1 MIFNGLREQQ
11 ISNLKHLLA
20 LALAWVV
27 AMVIINPTGDFPLN
41 DDWAYAKDVWYLS
54 QEGILKLDDWPA
66 MTRLTQIFWGAAF
79 CKIFGFSHEVL
90 RYSTI
95 FLGFVGVAAAWSI
108 FVEMG
113 ASRRLASLGAAVF
126 AFNPIYFSLSATF
139 MTDVPFL
146 ALFLWSCYFFIK
158 SAGSN
163 SLRHVALGALFALL
177 ATMVRQFGMAA
188 PLAFVVM
195 WLWKQKISLR
205 NVLVA
210 LLPLAISAMA
220 YLIFTKWYEATQGLP
235 ESYGSLDKLLSRF
248 GGKGYY
254 EELVR
259 RIGLLLIFLGLFL
272 SPITIPMLRQ
282 QLRSTDKK
290 LRWWT
295 FGITALLAFSYLLAW
310 EKYPLGNVVYNLGIG
325 PKVLKDGAFFINV
338 QPMLGELG
346 LNLVRGIGAILGL
359 VFLLNL
365 IPSTVRG
372 FKKAG
377 TLRTQSVFIWT
388 FLLAYLGFLFTELY
402 FIDRYHMVL
411 APFVLVVL
419 TQGNDISFGKK
430 QWLMAAIFF
439 ILMTSYTLTG
449 THDYFSWNRARWRAL
464 EYLTKEKNIPP
475 SRLDGG
481 FEFNGWHKPGPK
493 GERYGISWWWVER
506 EDFVV
511 TFGDMDN
518 FTKQKGF
525 PYERWLPPGVD
536 SVYILKHN

>member
-1 MIFNGLREQQ
+1 MREQQ

-20 LALAWVV
+20 LALAWVA
-27 AMVIINPTGDFPLN
+27 AMVVINPTGDFPLN

-54 QEGILKLDDWPA
+54 QESILKLDDWPA

-188 PLAFVVM
+188 PLAFAVM

-310 EKYPLGNVVYNLGIG
+310 EKYPLGNVIYNLGIG

-346 LNLVRGIGAILGL
+346 LSLVRGIGAILGI

-372 FKKAG
+372 FNKAG

-411 APFVLVVL
+411 VPFVLVVL

-430 QWLMAAIFF
+430 QWLMAVIFF

-475 SRLDGG
+475 NRLDGG

-493 GERYGISWWWVER
+493 GERAGISWWWVEK

-536 SVYILKHN
+536 SIYILKHN

>member
-1 MIFNGLREQQ
+1 M
-11 ISNLKHLLA
+11 A
-20 LALAWVV
+20 V
-27 AMVIINPTGDFPLN
+27 INPTGDFPLN

-188 PLAFVVM
+188 PLAFGVM

-310 EKYPLGNVVYNLGIG
+310 EKYPLGNVIYNLGIG

-346 LNLVRGIGAILGL
+346 LNLVRGIGAILGI

-372 FKKAG
+372 FKKAE

-411 APFVLVVL
+411 VPFVLVVL
-419 TQGNDISFGKK
+419 TQGNGISFGKK
-430 QWLMAAIFF
+430 QWLMAVIFF

-475 SRLDGG
+475 NRLDGG

-493 GERYGISWWWVER
+493 GERAGISWWWVEK